1 MQKTRTPLTTIAE
14 LVEAVQ
20 ALADAHFQPR
30 RDLNGEVCT
39 ATPVPTEI
47 ANAAAKIDVDF
58 RGWRAYIY
66 LYLADDGGLRLN
78 INVFPGRGGYSTW
91 LLPEDATF
99 GKLTKHVER
108 AISVME
114 QQLADAKRRDA
125 EVNAEM
131 EKARAGR

>member
-1 MQKTRTPLTTIAE
+1 MKTRTPLTTKAE

-30 RDLNGEVCT
+30 RDLNGEVGT

-66 LYLADDGGLRLN
+66 LHLANDGALRLT
-78 INVFPGRGGYSTW
+78 INVLPGRGGYSTW

-108 AISVME
+108 AVPLMDVH
-114 QQLADAKRRDA
+114 LADAKRRATEREA
-125 EVNAEM
+125 ETAA
-131 EKARAGR
+131 ARA